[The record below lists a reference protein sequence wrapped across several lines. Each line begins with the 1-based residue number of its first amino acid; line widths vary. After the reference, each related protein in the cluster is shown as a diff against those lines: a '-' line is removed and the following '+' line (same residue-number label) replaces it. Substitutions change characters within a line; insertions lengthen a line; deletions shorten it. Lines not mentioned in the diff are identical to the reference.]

1 MPNEG
6 EDIQKDDAA
15 DDTES
20 GEGEGEDKGEEVLDD
35 KDYQP
40 EVRKTPWSNREERA
54 EFFKKKKGEKGEGE
68 GEGEGEEGE
77 KEPDVRSVVQEELN
91 KAIKPLTEVAKSQAL
106 DSEINAFLAA
116 NPQFKKF
123 EKLARK
129 DAVAYPT
136 TPISKIFRSLA
147 YDESGETAKNIEKKK
162 EEAKNKKLGGSPQR
176 RGITA
181 PIKPSLISDEKLRE
195 VRLRVKMG
203 EKINPL
209 ELE

>member
-1 MPNEG
+1 MPDEKDDTANAGGEEEAEEG
-6 EDIQKDDAA
+6 EERQ
-15 DDTES
+15 
-20 GEGEGEDKGEEVLDD
+20 EEILDD

-40 EVRKTPWSNREERA
+40 EVRKSVGEYVAERRAKRA
-54 EFFKKKKGEKGEGE
+54 EKKQQEGEGE

-106 DSEINAFLAA
+106 DSEINAFLVA

-129 DAVAYPT
+129 DAVAYPN
-136 TPISKIFRSLA
+136 TPISKIFRALA

-162 EEAKNKKLGGSPQR
+162 EEAKNKKLGGSPKR
-176 RGITA
+176 RGETA
-181 PIKPSLISDEKLRE
+181 PIKPSLISDDKLKE